1 MFVVLSHGQQFSE
14 RINSAKE
21 EIEDRMLK
29 FRECERETKT
39 KAFSKEGL
47 KQPSKQTPQDV
58 TVGYVAQEQEKR
70 QEVQEAFRRQISE
83 LTHEIEECECEI
95 NKEKA
100 RKRNQNQ
107 VAITRYETFIKHH
120 HWHIKNLELVLRQ
133 IDNHIISPFDVS
145 PILDGVADY
154 IQNYRNPDFF
164 FDDSVYEDF
173 DLLSAPPASEPTS
186 SYTTNENGERVT
198 TSNYSDASKHQT
210 IIGKLSPDFYGG
222 FSTDLSWKNIDLSA
236 VFGYSVGGDIYNYD
250 RSMYDSDGAYV
261 NYNQMNLKEGW
272 NRWEKPGDIATH
284 PKAEYGNK
292 SQSSKGSSRYLED
305 ASYLRLRSLTL
316 GYTLPWKIQYVDN
329 IRLSFSGENLFVL
342 SGFSGVD
349 PELPAEVGNKY
360 KAGSVGV
367 AISPYPQARKFMFG
381 LNVTF

>member
-186 SYTTNENGERVT
+186 SDSDSDLSDSVFISLSHHSKNSDITT
-198 TSNYSDASKHQT
+198 TSSVRSSTLVRAS
-210 IIGKLSPDFYGG
+210 
-222 FSTDLSWKNIDLSA
+222 STTTPPIPTSTPTVLPTPTPTPTPPPVA
-236 VFGYSVGGDIYNYD
+236 
-250 RSMYDSDGAYV
+250 
-261 NYNQMNLKEGW
+261 
-272 NRWEKPGDIATH
+272 
-284 PKAEYGNK
+284 
-292 SQSSKGSSRYLED
+292 
-305 ASYLRLRSLTL
+305 AS
-316 GYTLPWKIQYVDN
+316 PWKSI
-329 IRLSFSGENLFVL
+329 
-342 SGFSGVD
+342 
-349 PELPAEVGNKY
+349 
-360 KAGSVGV
+360 
-367 AISPYPQARKFMFG
+367 
-381 LNVTF
+381 VTQSDE

>member
-1 MFVVLSHGQQFSE
+1 MQNQGFELSIGGDIIRKKDWDWNIE
-14 RINSAKE
+14 INLGHNKNK
-21 EIEDRMLK
+21 LK
-29 FRECERETKT
+29 KLYKT
-39 KAFSKEGL
+39 KNAEG
-47 KQPSKQTPQDV
+47 QFV
-58 TVGYVAQEQEKR
+58 EKP
-70 QEVQEAFRRQISE
+70 I
-83 LTHEIEECECEI
+83 
-95 NKEKA
+95 
-100 RKRNQNQ
+100 
-107 VAITRYETFIKHH
+107 
-120 HWHIKNLELVLRQ
+120 
-133 IDNHIISPFDVS
+133 IIS
-145 PILDGVADY
+145 DGTSIAGTAKRVLQPGYPCDTYYLKEWAGV
-154 IQNYRNPDFF
+154 NP
-164 FDDSVYEDF
+164 
-173 DLLSAPPASEPTS
+173 
-186 SYTTNENGERVT
+186 ENGAPQWYKTVENEDGTLSRQK
-198 TSNYSDASKHQT
+198 TSNYSEADQVKCGSS
-210 IIGKLSPDFYGG
+210 SPDIFGG
-222 FSTDLSWKNIDLSA
+222 FSTVLRWKDIDLNA
-236 VFGYSVGGDIYNYD
+236 VFGYSVGGQIYNYS
-250 RSMYDSDGAYV
+250 RQEYDSDGAY
-261 NYNQMNLKEGW
+261 NDRNQMKLQKGW